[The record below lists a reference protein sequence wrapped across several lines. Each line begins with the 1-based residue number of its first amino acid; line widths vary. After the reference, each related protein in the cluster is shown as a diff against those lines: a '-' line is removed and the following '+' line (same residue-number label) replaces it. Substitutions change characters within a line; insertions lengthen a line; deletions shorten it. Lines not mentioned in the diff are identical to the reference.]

1 MLDIDGFRQAILEG
15 DRDAVAKLVSAAL
28 EAGVDASAI
37 LDQGLLPAMD
47 VVGKRFGAKE
57 MYISEVLLSAR
68 AMHTGIG
75 LLQPVL
81 ARSNAHAGSR
91 PVVVLG
97 TVKGDLH
104 DVGKNL
110 VAMMLEAGGFE
121 VVDLGTNVGTDKFIQ
136 AIRERRPSVVA
147 LSALLTTTMRTMRQT
162 IEELR
167 RSDIMD
173 GVKIIIGGAP
183 VTQEFADTIGADAYA
198 SDAPAA
204 VAAVKRILQ
213 ASRP

>member
-15 DRDAVAKLVSAAL
+15 DREAVGKLVSAAL

-81 ARSNAHAGSR
+81 AKSNAHAGAR

-213 ASRP
+213 AP